1 MGSNRGLESISV
13 FSNSKLTIPR
23 IINDRSSTSSDVSV
37 EAILNVKHN
46 HQLKIGGGII
56 DSLPGMID
64 NFG

>member
-1 MGSNRGLESISV
+1 MGNSRGLESISV
-13 FSNSKLTIPR
+13 LSNSKLASPP
-23 IINDRSSTSSDVSV
+23 IINDRNSTSSDISV

-56 DSLPGMID
+56 DSLPGIID